1 MFAALGRFDYRFR
14 RVLPVLALAVVI
26 GLNVWAS
33 LGGGKLIQGG
43 WQVPNSQAEQADA
56 LLASRFG
63 KTATSM
69 LVIYRSTD
77 GAASSPGFEQK
88 VIDSLSA
95 VKADPSVESVIT
107 YGATRDP
114 KLLSTDGTATLAVV
128 QLNKGLDAAVE
139 DSARLAAA
147 VKTPVGATVTITGV
161 PQVYHEFNT
170 KIEKDLVT
178 AEMISFPVALLILL
192 VVFGTVVGAGL
203 PLLIAFAGLLSTFAV
218 IRLLAA
224 VIDMSI
230 FVNNVAS
237 MIGIALAIDYS
248 LFMVS
253 RFREELRHHSVEVA
267 IERMMATVGK
277 AVAIS
282 GVAVAIGLSSL
293 AVFEADALRSMGIG
307 GIVTV
312 VSTLVFGLTVL
323 PAILGM
329 LGPRVNRWRV
339 PLPSSLRLMEDDPQL
354 ADQRQGHGAWSRIA
368 SNVMRRPLL
377 IAGPVLVLL
386 LLAGSPFLSLSLS
399 TGGNLSD
406 LPRSPARDGFEYLA
420 AAFPGG
426 ESDPVVVAVTY
437 PGAHLADGLTA
448 AQVAGLQR
456 YASSL
461 GALSTVKSVSG
472 PLDPPADMAAADYL
486 KLIGAPAA
494 QRPAALSRWTAQ
506 TLAGD
511 TARFEVF
518 SSVLP
523 DSQPGRA
530 LVDAVRGVPAPSG
543 ARVLTAGLSSRS
555 HDFIQSFNHSVP
567 VAVLIVIVVTGG
579 VLFLTFGSV
588 LLPLKAV
595 LMSLIS
601 VSASFGALVFIFQQ
615 GHLSNVLGFDPTA
628 ATAAWL
634 PVIMFAILFGLSMD
648 YEVLLLSR
656 IRERYLATGDNT
668 RAVAEG
674 IGITGG
680 IITGAA
686 LIMVAVF
693 GAFALSSIVFLKALG
708 FSMALAV
715 LVDATV
721 VRGILV
727 PAFMRVMG
735 RANWWAPRW
744 MQHAVARVGLYEQP
758 RRIPAQP

>member
-253 RFREELRHHSVEVA
+253 RFREELRHHSAEVA

-323 PAILGM
+323 PAILGI

-406 LPRSPARDGFEYLA
+406 LPRTPARDGF
-420 AAFPGG
+420 
-426 ESDPVVVAVTY
+426 
-437 PGAHLADGLTA
+437 
-448 AQVAGLQR
+448 
-456 YASSL
+456 
-461 GALSTVKSVSG
+461 
-472 PLDPPADMAAADYL
+472 
-486 KLIGAPAA
+486 
-494 QRPAALSRWTAQ
+494 
-506 TLAGD
+506 
-511 TARFEVF
+511 
-518 SSVLP
+518 
-523 DSQPGRA
+523 
-530 LVDAVRGVPAPSG
+530 
-543 ARVLTAGLSSRS
+543 
-555 HDFIQSFNHSVP
+555 
-567 VAVLIVIVVTGG
+567 
-579 VLFLTFGSV
+579 
-588 LLPLKAV
+588 
-595 LMSLIS
+595 
-601 VSASFGALVFIFQQ
+601 
-615 GHLSNVLGFDPTA
+615 
-628 ATAAWL
+628 
-634 PVIMFAILFGLSMD
+634 
-648 YEVLLLSR
+648 
-656 IRERYLATGDNT
+656 
-668 RAVAEG
+668 
-674 IGITGG
+674 
-680 IITGAA
+680 
-686 LIMVAVF
+686 
-693 GAFALSSIVFLKALG
+693 
-708 FSMALAV
+708 
-715 LVDATV
+715 
-721 VRGILV
+721 
-727 PAFMRVMG
+727 
-735 RANWWAPRW
+735 
-744 MQHAVARVGLYEQP
+744 
-758 RRIPAQP
+758 